1 MKLVLFSLFTA
12 FIFQSSAQ
20 TIINDKNAEIRNVS
34 AFTGIK
40 VSGGIDVYLSQSNE
54 CALAVSASDEKYNV
68 NIKTEVRNG
77 ILHISYDGNSFKLG
91 LNRKLRAYISFKN
104 LESLE
109 GSGASDFIINR
120 ALEANSIKIELSGAS
135 EIKGNLHL
143 DNLLLNIEG
152 ASVVKVN
159 GTVKNIKIN
168 ASGASDMKNYDLV
181 VDNCIAEL
189 SGASDVK
196 ITVNKSLSAKASG
209 ASLLYYKGNPEKTE
223 ISSSGA
229 SNISQRN

>member
-77 ILHISYDGNSFKLG
+77 D
-91 LNRKLRAYISFKN
+91 RK
-104 LESLE
+104 
-109 GSGASDFIINR
+109 
-120 ALEANSIKIELSGAS
+120 
-135 EIKGNLHL
+135 
-143 DNLLLNIEG
+143 
-152 ASVVKVN
+152 SVV
-159 GTVKNIKIN
+159 
-168 ASGASDMKNYDLV
+168 
-181 VDNCIAEL
+181 
-189 SGASDVK
+189 
-196 ITVNKSLSAKASG
+196 
-209 ASLLYYKGNPEKTE
+209 
-223 ISSSGA
+223 
-229 SNISQRN
+229 